1 MRPTRTLVHKL
12 GFSRELD
19 YAVITQAFVAKMA
32 SHNAACLL
40 GLSKHLGD
48 EMLYPMQPASSAQFT
63 VRGDFGEI
71 ISSRH
76 FG

>member
-1 MRPTRTLVHKL
+1 
-12 GFSRELD
+12 
-19 YAVITQAFVAKMA
+19 
-32 SHNAACLL
+32 
-40 GLSKHLGD
+40 
-48 EMLYPMQPASSAQFT
+48 MLYPMQPASSAQFT